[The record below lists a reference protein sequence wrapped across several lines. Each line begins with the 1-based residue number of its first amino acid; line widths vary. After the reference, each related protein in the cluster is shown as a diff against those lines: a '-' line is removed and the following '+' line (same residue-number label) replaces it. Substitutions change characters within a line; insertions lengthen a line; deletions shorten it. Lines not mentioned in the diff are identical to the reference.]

1 MAEAVARS
9 KYIRIAPRKARLVA
23 DAVRG
28 KRVDEARS
36 ILKFNSKK
44 ASKIILRL
52 LNDAVAN
59 AEQKKTLD
67 ISSLYVR
74 KIVVNG
80 GTMLSR
86 FKARAM
92 GRATTIRHRTSHI
105 EIVLAEE

>member
-1 MAEAVARS
+1 MSEAKARVN
-9 KYIRIAPRKARLVA
+9 YYRIAPRKARLVA
-23 DAVRG
+23 DAIRG
-28 KRVDEARS
+28 KPVDEARA

-44 ASKIILRL
+44 AARIMLRL
-52 LNDAVAN
+52 LNEAVAN

-67 ISSLYVR
+67 LSSLYVQ

-80 GTMLSR
+80 GAMLKR

>member
-1 MAEAVARS
+1 MAEAVAGS

-23 DAVRG
+23 DAIRG
-28 KRVDEARS
+28 KKVEDARA
-36 ILKFNSKK
+36 ILKFNTKK
-44 ASKIILRL
+44 GARIILRV
-52 LNDAVAN
+52 LNQAIAN
-59 AEQKKTLD
+59 AEQKKSLD

-80 GTMLSR
+80 GTMMAR